1 MDRLDV
7 VLQKLTD
14 LAETLGYVKGH
25 VEKNTSDLEEHIR
38 RTNLLEHKL
47 DKSEEKWEDKME
59 EALVPVRWGKTTLK
73 LVAAGGAIAAI
84 VEILTT
90 YL

>member
-7 VLQKLTD
+7 VIQKLTEM
-14 LAETLGYVKGH
+14 AETLGYVKGH
-25 VEKNTSDLEEHIR
+25 VEKNTADLEEHIR
-38 RTNLLEHKL
+38 RTNLLETKL
-47 DKSEEKWEDKME
+47 DKSEEKWEDKMD

-73 LVAAGGAIAAI
+73 IIAGGGAIAAI
-84 VEILTT
+84 VEILTN